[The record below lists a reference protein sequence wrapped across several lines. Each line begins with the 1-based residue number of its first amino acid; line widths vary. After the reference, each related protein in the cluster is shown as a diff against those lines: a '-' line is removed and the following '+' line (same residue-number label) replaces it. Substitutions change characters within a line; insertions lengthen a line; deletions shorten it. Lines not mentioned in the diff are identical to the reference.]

1 MNDSIVTQT
10 KKQGENNMQTPN
22 LTKALIGFQ
31 KAVKPAKF
39 DANNPYYNSRYAS
52 LGEIIN
58 TVKSEAGNHGLTWI
72 QLPISEG
79 DRVGV
84 RTILM
89 HESGEQIEDSILVQL
104 PPTYVTNSKGIDV
117 LQNQIQET
125 GKYIT
130 YLRRYALA
138 SVFGLYA
145 EEDNDGN
152 QRDGNPRQPKQTSS
166 NRQPA
171 STQTP
176 TKKTEKP
183 KIERPYK
190 PTDLKKLLME
200 HAPKLASATAS
211 QQKEVVAVLSQYAG
225 DDETRHKV
233 QNYLF
238 GAESIKDVNGRI
250 IAAAHRWLDAEWNS
264 QEKVYLLPDVQA
276 EELFLVIEEATK

>member
-1 MNDSIVTQT
+1 MNNRIVTQT
-10 KKQGENNMQTPN
+10 KKQGENNMETKN
-22 LTKALIGFQ
+22 LTKALIEFQ
-31 KAVKPAKF
+31 NAVKPAKF

-152 QRDGNPRQPKQTSS
+152 QRGHSPTPTSTRQPSKAPAKKATS
-166 NRQPA
+166 
-171 STQTP
+171 
-176 TKKTEKP
+176 TKAP
-183 KIERPYK
+183 ERPYSPK
-190 PTDLKKLLME
+190 DLKKLLAT
-200 HAPKLASATAS
+200 HAPKLASATAT
-211 QQKEVVAVLSQYAG
+211 QKKDVVAVLSQYTSG
-225 DDETRHKV
+225 DEEARHLV
-233 QNYLF
+233 QELLF
-238 GAESIKDVNGRI
+238 GEASINDVNGKL
-250 IAAAHRWLDAEWNS
+250 IAAAYRWLDPKWDGQS
-264 QEKVYLLPDVQA
+264 KQYLLTEPQA
-276 EELFLVIEEATK
+276 SELLEVIEEALS

>member
-1 MNDSIVTQT
+1 MNNRIVTQT
-10 KKQGENNMQTPN
+10 KKQGENNMETKN
-22 LTKALIGFQ
+22 LTKALIEFQ
-31 KAVKPAKF
+31 NAVKPAKF

-58 TVKSEAGNHGLTWI
+58 TVKSEAGNHGLTWV

-152 QRDGNPRQPKQTSS
+152 QRGHNPTPT
-166 NRQPA
+166 
-171 STQTP
+171 STQQP
-176 TKKTEKP
+176 SKAPAKKTTSTKAP
-183 KIERPYK
+183 KRPYSPK
-190 PTDLKKLLME
+190 DLKKVLVAY
-200 HAPKLASATAS
+200 APKLASATPN
-211 QQKEVVAVLSQYAG
+211 QKKQVVAVLSQYTEN
-225 DDETRHKV
+225 DDARHLV
-233 QNYLF
+233 QNLLF
-238 GAESIKDVNGRI
+238 GFDSIDDVNGKLI
-250 IAAAHRWLDAEWNS
+250 NAAHRWLNAQWDGETK
-264 QEKVYLLPDVQA
+264 QYLLPEPQA
-276 EELFLVIEEATK
+276 SELLAIIEEATK

>member
-1 MNDSIVTQT
+1 MET
-10 KKQGENNMQTPN
+10 KN
-22 LTKALIGFQ
+22 LTKALIEFQ
-31 KAVKPAKF
+31 NAVKPAKF

-152 QRDGNPRQPKQTSS
+152 QRGHSPTPTSTRQPSKAPAKKATS
-166 NRQPA
+166 
-171 STQTP
+171 
-176 TKKTEKP
+176 TKAP
-183 KIERPYK
+183 ERPYSPK
-190 PTDLKKLLME
+190 DLKKVLVAY
-200 HAPKLASATAS
+200 APKLASATPH
-211 QQKEVVAVLSQYAG
+211 QKRQVVAVLSQYTEN
-225 DDETRHKV
+225 DDARHLV
-233 QNYLF
+233 QKLLF
-238 GAESIKDVNGRI
+238 GFDSIDDANDKLVN
-250 IAAAHRWLDAEWNS
+250 ATHRWLNAKWDGETK
-264 QEKVYLLPDVQA
+264 QYLLPEPQA
-276 EELFLVIEEATK
+276 SELLAIIEEATK